1 MANGGVQQ
9 AHTSDVS
16 PRFQTKIHLLS
27 PATGL
32 VKGLN
37 NIIHT
42 EGQRDRC
49 LAPRCSAVWCRAVLC
64 CAVPLA
70 TAPPV
75 QVTLEV
81 QAARCFQPSDCRSV
95 TAAALGL
102 HIIRGRTAP
111 LCSGAICH
119 VSQRVCFCQGPLQL
133 GVCVQAGPGRSLCRP
148 QAPCSSEGRGRA
160 GSGTAGSGN
169 AGGTASPLAAGTPPQ
184 PPGASLGLPPSD
196 TAPLGLP
203 GRCWHRGS
211 LQALQTAQGKNFNSA
226 SDFNLKSEKM
236 EKE

>member
-1 MANGGVQQ
+1 MLGTAMQCG
-9 AHTSDVS
+9 
-16 PRFQTKIHLLS
+16 
-27 PATGL
+27 
-32 VKGLN
+32 
-37 NIIHT
+37 
-42 EGQRDRC
+42 
-49 LAPRCSAVWCRAVLC
+49 AVRC

-70 TAPPV
+70 AAPPV

-81 QAARCFQPSDCRSV
+81 KAARCFQPSACRSA

-111 LCSGAICH
+111 LRSGAVCH
-119 VSQRVCFCQGPLQL
+119 VSQRVCVCQGPLQL
-133 GVCVQAGPGRSLCRP
+133 GGCGRAGPGRSPCRP

-169 AGGTASPLAAGTPPQ
+169 AGGTASPLAAGTPPW
-184 PPGASLGLPPSD
+184 PPGASSGLPPSD
-196 TAPLGLP
+196 TAPPGLP

-211 LQALQTAQGKNFNSA
+211 LQALQTAQGKNFNSV